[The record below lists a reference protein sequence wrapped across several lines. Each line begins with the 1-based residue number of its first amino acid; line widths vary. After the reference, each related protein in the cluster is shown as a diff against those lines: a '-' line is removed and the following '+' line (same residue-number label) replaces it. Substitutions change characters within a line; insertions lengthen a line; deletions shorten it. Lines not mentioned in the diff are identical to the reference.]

1 MPTKI
6 NDESPLE
13 LTANQKEQG
22 LATLGGVAKGA
33 SIGAKLGTLIP
44 IPGIGTAAGAGIGA
58 VIGGIGNFLKTKNQQ
73 EQEQPAQLPQPMYT
87 TNINTMGEE
96 IPNKMDKPFKALS
109 PYTASYS
116 AYNMSAKQASVEPLM
131 QKLSGAATLMT
142 VEQEDAFGPDSEL
155 AKEDPARAKKIYDG
169 INKND

>member
-58 VIGGIGNFLKTKNQQ
+58 VIGGIGSFVKTKNQQ

-96 IPNKMDKPFKALS
+96 IPNKMMYRPFKALS

-116 AYNMSAKQASVEPLM
+116 AYNMSAKQANSEEKM
-131 QKLSGAATLMT
+131 KQISGADSAL
-142 VEQEDAFGPDSEL
+142 QANAFYAALND
-155 AKEDPARAKKIYDG
+155 AKEKGADTFKVGDKTF
-169 INKND
+169 NVK

>member
-6 NDESPLE
+6 NNESPLE

-87 TNINTMGEE
+87 TNINAMGEE
-96 IPNKMDKPFKALS
+96 IPNKMMYRPFKALS

-116 AYNMSAKQASVEPLM
+116 AYNMSAKQANSEEKM
-131 QKLSGAATLMT
+131 KQISGADSAL
-142 VEQEDAFGPDSEL
+142 QANAFYAALND
-155 AKEDPARAKKIYDG
+155 AKEKGADTFKVGDKTF
-169 INKND
+169 NVK